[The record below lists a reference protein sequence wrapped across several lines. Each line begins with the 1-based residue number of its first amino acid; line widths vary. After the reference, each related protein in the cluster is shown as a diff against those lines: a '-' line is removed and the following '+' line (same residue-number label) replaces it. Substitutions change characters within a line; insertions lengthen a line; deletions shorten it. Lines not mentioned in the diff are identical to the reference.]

1 MTISSKSL
9 SKVVIM
15 LILVSFNLNVSMID
29 GQVAPQPIVIVVTMR
44 NKLNDL
50 DLQIRCD
57 NVKTHDVEQST
68 RFTRDQSWSF
78 KFIPTLFHRNRI
90 VYNCTFSWYPG
101 IHRFNIYDEI
111 RDDPACHQQ
120 CNWNI
125 KETGPCRVPDIG
137 APKCYPWGI

>member
-68 RFTRDQSWSF
+68 R
-78 KFIPTLFHRNRI
+78 NRI
-90 VYNCTFSWYPG
+90 VYNCSFSWYPG

-137 APKCYPWGI
+137 APKCYPWEI